1 MSHTPE
7 PWEAVSPFPGE
18 CCWHIQ
24 RSGNEA
30 GAFGMITYPE
40 MGGDDAHRIVACVNA
55 CAGIPDPEKFVNDAR
70 FYSHETVTA
79 IVKERDE
86 LMINLRC
93 ALEQRDELLRA
104 LKGLVDLDDG
114 DESFAWDH
122 EAEFE
127 AGRAAIAKVKQS

>member
-1 MSHTPE
+1 MSLPCRHLRHE
-7 PWEAVSPFPGE
+7 NGE
-18 CCWHIQ
+18 RVTDEEVLAIVQQHDELMINLGCALEQ
-24 RSGNEA
+24 RDELLRA
-30 GAFGMITYPE
+30 MKAL
-40 MGGDDAHRIVACVNA
+40 
-55 CAGIPDPEKFVNDAR
+55 AGIPDPEKFVHDAR

-86 LMINLRC
+86 LMINLGC

-127 AGRAAIAKVKQS
+127 AGRAAIAKAAQS